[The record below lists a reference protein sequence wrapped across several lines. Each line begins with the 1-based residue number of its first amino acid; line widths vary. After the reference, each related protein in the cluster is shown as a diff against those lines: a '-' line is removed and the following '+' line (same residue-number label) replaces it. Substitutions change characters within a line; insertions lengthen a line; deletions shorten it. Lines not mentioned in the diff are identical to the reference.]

1 MESQMAILNLN
12 LGRRLNMKKIIV
24 SIVALLFATIGVA
37 KEVTLLM
44 DWFPQGNQSGFWQAQ
59 LDNDNHD
66 LKINIKPGGPKVN
79 TRTAVASGQVEFGLG
94 GSDSV
99 MMANSKGAKIKAVF
113 INLDHVP
120 YTLVYHPNTGVNS
133 IQDLNGRRFAVV
145 MGITYWKW
153 VKHTYKLDKVKDF
166 PLTGDLGLFAK
177 TPNMFQQGYSIFLP
191 ARMTAKGIPNA
202 QFKVADLGYKPYSTL
217 FTSAKLIRENPELVQ
232 AVIDRLS
239 ASFPKSL
246 ENPVPTMDLI
256 LSKSKKTTPAI
267 HMNAI
272 ELMKADFLPKDWSKI
287 GCQDTKRWTEL
298 AGQMKEVN
306 VLPAGFD
313 PSNSYDLSF
322 KKGC

>member
-1 MESQMAILNLN
+1 
-12 LGRRLNMKKIIV
+12 MKKILISV
-24 SIVALLFATIGVA
+24 IALTFAFPIFA
-37 KEVTLLM
+37 KKEVTLLM

-59 LDNDNHD
+59 LDNQYHD
-66 LKINIKPGGPKVN
+66 DVKIIIKSGGPKV
-79 TRTAVASGQVEFGLG
+79 RTTTSVASGQVEFGLN

-153 VKHTYKLDKVKDF
+153 VKHTYKLDQVKEF

-191 ARMTAKGIPNA
+191 ARMDAKGIPNE
-202 QFKVADLGYKPYSTL
+202 QIKVYDLGYRPYSTL
-217 FTSAKLIRENPELVQ
+217 FTTQKLIDEDPELVQ

-239 ASFPKSL
+239 VSFHKSL
-246 ENPVPTMDLI
+246 VDPVPTRNLI
-256 LSKSKKTTPAI
+256 LSKSKKVTVAV
-267 HMNAI
+267 HDNAI
-272 ELMKADFLPKDWSKI
+272 RLMKRDFLPKDWNKV
-287 GCQDTKRWTEL
+287 GCQDPNRWVEL
-298 AGQMKEVN
+298 ADQMKEIN
-306 VLPAGFD
+306 LLPADFD
-313 PSNSYDLSF
+313 PHQSYDTSF
-322 KKGC
+322 KKGCFK